1 MLKRLRK
8 IRLKYSFTNRADF
21 DLTKV
26 RVGSRAEVILQQ
38 HGERPLIRVINSR
51 NYGGRGWE

>member
-8 IRLKYSFTNRADF
+8 IRLKYSFSNRADF

-26 RVGSRAEVILQQ
+26 RVCSRAEVILQQ
-38 HGERPLIRVINSR
+38 YGERSPNTGYKFKEL
-51 NYGGRGWE
+51 GW

>member
-21 DLTKV
+21 DPTKV

-51 NYGGRGWE
+51 N